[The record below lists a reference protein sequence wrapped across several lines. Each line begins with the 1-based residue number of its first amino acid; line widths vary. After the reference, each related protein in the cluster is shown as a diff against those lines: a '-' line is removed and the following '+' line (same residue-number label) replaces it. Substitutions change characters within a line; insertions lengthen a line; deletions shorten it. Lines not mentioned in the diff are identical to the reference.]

1 MEGAFTHSGEEF
13 LEGSQIEPINA
24 FHSMQYTSL
33 SYVWLMQMYG
43 ALQLHA
49 VYICKLH
56 EKPCQY
62 YKSCENLYQVY
73 NLSRSTFQSSNP
85 IICQCNMHNYMHI
98 CTIAL
103 TTPYINP
110 EPTNQIS
117 TLKPTAV
124 LLMVRYYRPCAL
136 CVNVQEN
143 RKFENHYHHSTK
155 LYTGKQCYTFVAVG
169 IVIVLFP
176 LLGSFRN

>member
-33 SYVWLMQMYG
+33 SYVWLLQMYG

-110 EPTNQIS
+110 EPTNHIS

-124 LLMVRYYRPCAL
+124 LLMVRYILLAMCAVSERAMKSKV
-136 CVNVQEN
+136 CMI
-143 RKFENHYHHSTK
+143 K
-155 LYTGKQCYTFVAVG
+155 
-169 IVIVLFP
+169 P
-176 LLGSFRN
+176 LSP